1 MKTLNQV
8 NKIILCDNVN
18 DVLEHYTENL
28 GYRIE
33 SIFPADNPR
42 EVIVFKGDARI
53 QLIKEE

>member
-8 NKIILCDNVN
+8 NKTILCDNVN

-33 SIFPADNPR
+33 RIFPADNPR
-42 EVIVFKGDARI
+42 
-53 QLIKEE
+53 